1 MWQSDFIPQNMKLQL
16 AKKSSYNNFSRYNDA
31 RMVEFIVNLE
41 TLNFV
46 SQWDVLRLK
55 STEKYLSDPT
65 CYTKEK
71 LSAIADTESFN
82 YEIPHG
88 KGYVPWRCRNSHRD
102 LDGVNPL
109 ESDLRKY
116 AKKYWLA
123 SPDAHK
129 VKGGHGDLVSSGGIK
144 DIIYWKSIPDNKRLE
159 VYHGYTT
166 ETS

>member
-82 YEIPHG
+82 YGIPHG
-88 KGYVPWRCRNSHRD
+88 
-102 LDGVNPL
+102 
-109 ESDLRKY
+109 
-116 AKKYWLA
+116 
-123 SPDAHK
+123 
-129 VKGGHGDLVSSGGIK
+129 KGGHGDLVSSGGIK

>member
-1 MWQSDFIPQNMKLQL
+1 
-16 AKKSSYNNFSRYNDA
+16 
-31 RMVEFIVNLE
+31 MVEFIVNLE

-82 YEIPHG
+82 YGIPHG
-88 KGYVPWRCRNSHRD
+88 
-102 LDGVNPL
+102 
-109 ESDLRKY
+109 
-116 AKKYWLA
+116 
-123 SPDAHK
+123 
-129 VKGGHGDLVSSGGIK
+129 KGGHGDLVSSGGIK

>member
-1 MWQSDFIPQNMKLQL
+1 MEQLNDFLRVLAYVSQVKGLEIDYETGENYHNRHLKSQSDFIPQNMKLQL

-55 STEKYLSDPT
+55 STEKYFSDPT
-65 CYTKEK
+65 CYTKEE

-82 YEIPHG
+82 YGIPHG

-123 SPDAHK
+123 SPDAHR
-129 VKGGHGDLVSSGGIK
+129 I
-144 DIIYWKSIPDNKRLE
+144 R
-159 VYHGYTT
+159 
-166 ETS
+166 